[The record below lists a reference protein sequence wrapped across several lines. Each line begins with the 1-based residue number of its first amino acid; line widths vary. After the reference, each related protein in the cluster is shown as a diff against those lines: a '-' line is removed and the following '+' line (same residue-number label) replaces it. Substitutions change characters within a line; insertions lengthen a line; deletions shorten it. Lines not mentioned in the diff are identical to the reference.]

1 MICPGGTKR
10 HGSIG
15 QLMTKHHQRVRT
27 QWWSKALKAARSDD
41 FFHDL
46 RCEVDV
52 AVSDAVHQAR
62 CQAAPVMFRG
72 VWRVEG
78 LVPKT
83 SSTTREATV
92 MLMPGEVELQ

>member
-1 MICPGGTKR
+1 
-10 HGSIG
+10 
-15 QLMTKHHQRVRT
+15 
-27 QWWSKALKAARSDD
+27 
-41 FFHDL
+41 
-46 RCEVDV
+46 VDV